1 MNTFASE
8 VASVTAEVQLDA
20 IFRLA
25 EKVPIA
31 ALAIVVVAL
40 LAVYGLVRFD
50 LENHLPSP
58 R

>member
-8 VASVTAEVQLDA
+8 VASVTAEVQLDT

>member
-1 MNTFASE
+1 MNLLLSE
-8 VASVTAEVQLDA
+8 VSSVTAEAHLDTVLDLVG
-20 IFRLA
+20 R
-25 EKVPIA
+25 VPEAAVALLIA
-31 ALAIVVVAL
+31 VL

>member
-1 MNTFASE
+1 MNPFASE
-8 VASVTAEVQLDA
+8 IASATAEVQLDT

-31 ALAIVVVAL
+31 ALAILIVAL

-50 LENHLPSP
+50 PGNHLPAP